1 MENQIPSEPVYS
13 RNVLEMLAVA
23 NEYCLFV
30 EKADEYTKDDLL
42 SFFQKICP
50 LLYIKGAL
58 LPFVEPSNPEANE
71 RFVLEEKWEIIFNSL
86 RTKFQPFDE
95 YWYADDAFDR
105 NAEMLKASLAENF
118 ADIYQDLKDFVILY
132 QKNSL
137 AAKEN
142 AVAECSLLFRN
153 HWGIRIANMINA
165 LHFLNYPNIKESDNI
180 F

>member
-1 MENQIPSEPVYS
+1 MENTIPSEPAYS

-30 EKADEYTKDDLL
+30 EKADEYTKEDLL
-42 SFFQKICP
+42 GFFQKICP

-58 LPFVEPSNPEANE
+58 LPIIDPANPEANE

-86 RTKFQPFDE
+86 RMKFQPTDE
-95 YWYADDAFDR
+95 FWFADDTFDKSP
-105 NAEMLKASLAENF
+105 EMIKGSLAEHF

-132 QKNSL
+132 QRNSL

-142 AVAECSLLFRN
+142 AVAECRRLFTN
-153 HWGIRIANMINA
+153 HWGIRIVNMLNA
-165 LHFLNYPNIKESDNI
+165 LHFLNYPTIKENDNV